1 MFAKNTSSL
10 SALLILFTVLAWS
23 NPGQAQSSGDT
34 NNRLNRIEN
43 EIETLSRAIYRG
55 EEPPPGAF
63 SGGADAAATE
73 VRLQQLET
81 EIRNLTGRLEEQ
93 NYKIDQLQQALDRQV
108 SDMQM
113 QIQDNQRASAPSSVS
128 ANTSSPRYT
137 AGSSSGGASYTAQS
151 GSQNEQQL
159 GSYTESPVTSGATGG
174 ADAAASSYENAFAL
188 LKAANYD
195 AAEVEFKSFLDQYP
209 DHVLAPNAKYWY
221 GETFYVRGQYEHA
234 ARIFAD
240 AYQSD
245 PKGSKSADN
254 LLKLGLSLA
263 GMGNKDDAC
272 VALRQLGKDGQPGS
286 PVMRRGEQEMGRL
299 GC

>member
-10 SALLILFTVLAWS
+10 SAFLILFTVLAWS

-34 NNRLNRIEN
+34 NNRLNRMEN

-113 QIQDNQRASAPSSVS
+113 QIQDNQRSAAP
-128 ANTSSPRYT
+128 APTTAAPRYT
-137 AGSSSGGASYTAQS
+137 AGSGSGNGASYTAQS
-151 GSQNEQQL
+151 GTQNEEQL
-159 GSYTESPVTSGATGG
+159 GSYTQSPETSGVTGG
-174 ADAAASSYENAFAL
+174 ADAAAASYENAFAL

-209 DHVLAPNAKYWY
+209 DHVLSPNAKYWY

-245 PKGSKSADN
+245 PKGSKSGDN

-263 GMGNKDDAC
+263 GMGNQNDAC

-286 PVMRRGEQEMGRL
+286 PVMRRAEQEMGRL